1 LLQSDKT
8 GANQAGTNQTSANQ
22 TGTNQTA
29 TVKMQTITAGT
40 TDGTVTEVEGIEPG
54 TKVVADNFN
63 KLSDGMKVVVR
74 PANGT
79 GHQKRKN
86 ASQ

>member
-1 LLQSDKT
+1 
-8 GANQAGTNQTSANQ
+8 
-22 TGTNQTA
+22 
-29 TVKMQTITAGT
+29 
-40 TDGTVTEVEGIEPG
+40 VTEVEGIEPG